1 LESSKISQVIDRIVS
16 SNFGSWRDALR
27 PSLIVLYFT
36 VFKTA
41 EAGIERLCDPAFE
54 VLHIT

>member
-1 LESSKISQVIDRIVS
+1 VIDRIVS
-16 SNFGSWRDALR
+16 SNFGSWRDALRPSPFALR